1 MFLSTSLLHLG
12 AWTQLCIISVVF
24 LSRYFVQNSVP
35 YILRK
40 EITSLWENSGFHDD
54 HCQFLLTKSRNFSK
68 HFIMYKPQS
77 VLFGCGGI
85 VGYLICFTCS
95 VFFARCGNFADHTSW
110 RYLVIFSSTD
120 LCSLLSE
127 SSIIRE
133 MCGWVLT
140 ITRVQWWPRHMG
152 ITRYFLEKMSVF
164 FVHLDIVFGLT
175 CVNFM

>member
-1 MFLSTSLLHLG
+1 MTNHKFVGVLVHFTIAFGSMDAALHHLS
-12 AWTQLCIISVVF
+12 CFIS
-24 LSRYFVQNSVP
+24 
-35 YILRK
+35 LRK

-54 HCQFLLTKSRNFSK
+54 HCKFLLTKSRNFSK

-85 VGYLICFTCS
+85 VGYLICFTSS

-133 MCGWVLT
+133 MCG
-140 ITRVQWWPRHMG
+140 
-152 ITRYFLEKMSVF
+152 
-164 FVHLDIVFGLT
+164 
-175 CVNFM
+175 